1 MAQTAVCQKCNQETL
16 KEQIARFGACYACEE
31 AWKDF
36 SDAWTEAQ
44 FKEAQARRKKG
55 RK

>member
-31 AWKDF
+31 AWKEF
-36 SDAWTEAQ
+36 ADAWTEAQ
-44 FKEAQARRKKG
+44 WKEAQARKRKG